1 MIYIIDANNLAG
13 KLEILFEDDFD
24 KKMVALMK
32 KYFFNKGID
41 VKLVFDS
48 NDIMGDKFQED
59 NVEVVYTPRD
69 NYYANA
75 DDKVLELVKREIS
88 HGVGNG
94 QITVVT
100 DDLDLRAL
108 VQSFADKTNFRLNLV
123 RSTDFAAR
131 IRARENKENYDEAD
145 RGLSVSEEERINEE
159 LLGLWGGK

>member
-131 IRARENKENYDEAD
+131 IRAREYKENYDEAD